1 MNKKRF
7 WNVFRAACE
16 SGLMDCREC
25 PLEKESYKKCM
36 KIKDDYRMFCRWLES
51 EEMQ

>member
-7 WNVFRAACE
+7 WNVFRYACE

-25 PLEKESYKKCM
+25 PLERKSLKKCRELR
-36 KIKDDYRMFCRWLES
+36 DDYKAFCNWLES
-51 EEMQ
+51 EVK